1 MTPTMLTK
9 VLINLAIFIV
19 LIIGSWIYLKRLKF
33 NNKGYKL
40 LFIVYTLFW
49 IAPMLLR
56 SYAGTLQNII
66 DVDYTW
72 IVLAS
77 YGLVGI
83 VGRVFADYLNFSFK
97 SRKSFLYLSCL
108 LQVIFYLPVIIMPNT
123 ATSII
128 QSIGVGIGASCI
140 GSFQLLFKEQYNKT
154 ESYLTV
160 SLLAIPPLLANF
172 LTAPLQSMLV
182 SIAHTSEITVDVNIL
197 KYMWLIGL
205 MFTVITFVII
215 FFVKEDKAKFNS
227 IKQKEFIFKSDG
239 INLIILCVLGCLI
252 SFVKFSNSG
261 SVGTLHLQT
270 LARLS
275 GENSSAY
282 EGYLSVIFSLFQLF
296 GSVLIGFYLVKKYS
310 SLTIFLGGCMIW
322 IIYTISIMFITNPLG
337 YFFIHGLNG
346 FAYGILYNFVLG
358 AVLSTQFKKNKIT
371 PMGIYQS
378 ILSIGIAV
386 SGVFTQLLKNN
397 LSKNFYDANIIIDSV
412 LIGCIVLMSI
422 VYFVNYQ
429 YIDKHKFI
437 INDNT
442 YKEV

>member
-1 MTPTMLTK
+1 
-9 VLINLAIFIV
+9 
-19 LIIGSWIYLKRLKF
+19 
-33 NNKGYKL
+33 
-40 LFIVYTLFW
+40 
-49 IAPMLLR
+49 
-56 SYAGTLQNII
+56 
-66 DVDYTW
+66 
-72 IVLAS
+72 
-77 YGLVGI
+77 
-83 VGRVFADYLNFSFK
+83 
-97 SRKSFLYLSCL
+97 
-108 LQVIFYLPVIIMPNT
+108 
-123 ATSII
+123 
-128 QSIGVGIGASCI
+128 
-140 GSFQLLFKEQYNKT
+140 
-154 ESYLTV
+154 
-160 SLLAIPPLLANF
+160 
-172 LTAPLQSMLV
+172 
-182 SIAHTSEITVDVNIL
+182 
-197 KYMWLIGL
+197 

>member
-1 MTPTMLTK
+1 MTPEMLTK
-9 VLINLAIFIV
+9 VLINLAIFII

-33 NNKGYKL
+33 NHKGYKL

-56 SYAGTLQNII
+56 SYAGTLQNIVDI
-66 DVDYTW
+66 DYTW

-83 VGRVFADYLNFSFK
+83 VGRIFADYINFSFK
-97 SRKSFLYLSCL
+97 SRKSFLYLSCI
-108 LQVIFYLPVIIMPNT
+108 LQVAFYLPVIIMPNT

-182 SIAHTSEITVDVNIL
+182 SISHTSDIAVDVNIL

-205 MFTVITFVII
+205 VFTVITFIVM

-227 IKQKEFIFKSDG
+227 IKQNEFTFKSDG
-239 INLIILCVLGCLI
+239 INFMILCVLGCLI

-270 LARLS
+270 LAKLS
-275 GENSSAY
+275 GDNVSAY
-282 EGYLSVIFSLFQLF
+282 EGYLSVIFSLFQLC
-296 GSVLIGFYLVKKYS
+296 GSVLVGFYLVKKFS
-310 SLTIFLGGCMIW
+310 NLTIFFGGCMVW
-322 IIYTISIMFITNPLG
+322 IIYTISVMFISNPLG

-358 AVLSTQFKKNKIT
+358 AVLSTQFKKNRIT

-378 ILSIGIAV
+378 ILSIGISV
-386 SGVFTQLLKNN
+386 SGIFTQLLKNN
-397 LSKNFYDANIIIDSV
+397 LSKNFYEANIIIDVV
-412 LIGCIVLMSI
+412 LVACIVSMLI
-422 VYFVNYQ
+422 IYFINYRYVQ
-429 YIDKHKFI
+429 KQKFI
-437 INDNT
+437 SQTKVYN
-442 YKEV
+442 